1 MTPNMKAIDKCV
13 PLQSDNDETT
23 LIVSTTHRLNDVEA
37 KLASTD
43 KEFEKARKDAR
54 AAKDEFNEVKKR
66 RHGLFTKAF
75 QHISAQIDKVYK
87 DLTKGRAAP
96 MGGVAYLS
104 LEDDE
109 ACIFLFCPGY
119 FG

>member
-1 MTPNMKAIDKCV
+1 
-13 PLQSDNDETT
+13 
-23 LIVSTTHRLNDVEA
+23 VEA

-43 KEFEKARKDAR
+43 KDFEKARKEAKS
-54 AAKDEFNEVKKR
+54 AKDAFSRIKKQ
-66 RHGLFTKAF
+66 RHDLFTKAF

-109 ACIFLFCPGY
+109 ASLFMIYIGHI
-119 FG
+119 